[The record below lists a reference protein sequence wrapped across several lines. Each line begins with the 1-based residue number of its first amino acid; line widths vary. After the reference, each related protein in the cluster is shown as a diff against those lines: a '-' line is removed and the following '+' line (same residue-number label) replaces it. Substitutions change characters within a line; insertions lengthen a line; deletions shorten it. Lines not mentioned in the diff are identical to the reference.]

1 MMPARCSSGVG
12 STGVYRA
19 SISLNP
25 LEWKRRIGVD
35 SPFERM
41 KWIAVWIG
49 VCIAWVVVFV
59 AVPRPALLW
68 AVSSFDLFGDGM
80 GRAGNRTGSP
90 VEPLNDGGDWVASR
104 RTTGTYQTDS
114 AGRARMIGQPPT
126 PAGESVSRTGD
137 EVCGPATIRL
147 TQPWKPAKEP
157 EYVGSFGVF
166 TPDFEV
172 EPDEEWKQLGEH
184 RTSAILEF
192 GTDVESRCG
201 VNTCRT
207 CVVAVTAR
215 IGFAPSE
222 IRLHEDLR
230 RNHCARKLTM
240 QHEQEHAAI
249 TRKAQAIA
257 VEEARRNLAW
267 TRLRQVARVSPASGG
282 EAAQQELMRKVEQD
296 LVRALD
302 KAVAYSD
309 KWNAYLDQPERY
321 RRESRRQWR
330 LCRDG

>member
-1 MMPARCSSGVG
+1 
-12 STGVYRA
+12 
-19 SISLNP
+19 
-25 LEWKRRIGVD
+25 
-35 SPFERM
+35 M
-41 KWIAVWIG
+41 KWIVVWVG
-49 VCIAWVVVFV
+49 VCLAWVVVLV
-59 AVPRPALLW
+59 ALPGPALLW
-68 AVSSFDLFGDGM
+68 VVNSIDLFRDGM
-80 GRAGNRTGSP
+80 GHAGNRTGSL

-104 RTTGTYQTDS
+104 RTTGTFRTDS
-114 AGRARMIGQPPT
+114 AERTRMIGQPPAL
-126 PAGESVSRTGD
+126 AGESVSRTGG

-157 EYVGSFGVF
+157 EYVASFGVF

-172 EPDEEWKQLGEH
+172 EPDEQWKQLGEH
-184 RTSAILEF
+184 RTSAILEVD
-192 GTDVESRCG
+192 TNVESRCG
-201 VNTCRT
+201 MDTCRT
-207 CVVAVTAR
+207 CVVAITAR

-240 QHEQEHAAI
+240 QHEEEHAAI
-249 TRKAQAIA
+249 TRRAQAIA

-267 TRLRQVARVSPASGG
+267 ARLRQVPHVSPASGG
-282 EAAQQELMRKVEQD
+282 EAAQQELIRKVEQD

-309 KWNAYLDQPERY
+309 RWNAHLDQPERY

-330 LCRDG
+330 LCSSG